1 MNDIKTIT
9 YYFAIDELSY
19 KKVASQ
25 SSTEIKLYYEADN
38 AVDGKTTTCMRAK
51 PIGSSGS
58 YPDKTVWWRVDLG
71 GLYSIYSVDII
82 FKNYDEYYGI

>member
-19 KKVASQ
+19 KKLASQ
-25 SSTEIKLYYEADN
+25 SSTEIGLYHEADN
-38 AVDGKTTTCMRAK
+38 AVDGKTTTCMRAI
-51 PIGSSGS
+51 PTGISSS
-58 YPDKTVWWRVDLG
+58 NICNTVWWKVDLG

-82 FKNYDEYYGI
+82 FKDYAEYYGI

>member
-19 KKVASQ
+19 KKVAYQ
-25 SSTEIKLYYEADN
+25 SSTEIGLYHEADN
-38 AVDGKTTTCMRAK
+38 AVDGKTTTCMRAQ
-51 PIGSSGS
+51 PIGSSYS
-58 YPDKTVWWRVDLG
+58 YPDQIVWWKVDLG

-82 FKNYDEYYGI
+82 FKNYAGYYGI